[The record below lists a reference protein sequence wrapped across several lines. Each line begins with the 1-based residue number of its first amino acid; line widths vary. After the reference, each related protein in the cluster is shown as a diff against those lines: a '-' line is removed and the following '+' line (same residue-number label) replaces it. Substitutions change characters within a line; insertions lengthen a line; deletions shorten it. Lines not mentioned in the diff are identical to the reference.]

1 MKKIFNYIIALTLT
15 GTVLACEDTL
25 EIEDPNQVSVETYW
39 GTEAEALAGVNAVYG
54 AFYRNGTYARWLHM
68 YLNPRSDDGFASTG
82 WGELRSTIDF
92 TQLDFNFEGTRNIW
106 DHHYRAIY
114 RANQVITN
122 VPNIQM
128 DETLKQR
135 YIAEAKFLRA
145 LHYFNLVSLFRSV
158 PLVLDPSRLTDL
170 PFQVTEQETWTQIER
185 DLTEAA
191 PNLPAKYDLEN
202 LGRATRGAAYAL
214 LGKAHLQQREY
225 QQALDAFAWLVDGDG
240 SRLGLSGNDLYDLV
254 PNYRDNF
261 LHTTE
266 NNRESVFEVQF
277 LALQSTTD
285 EDAPTSNLGNQ
296 RGPFFGPGRRNQG
309 DPQAGFNDF
318 QMHRWVIDEFMQE
331 RTTSN
336 AVDPRLYATAIF
348 NGNPGTFYG
357 RTFDQLVPDNLMQAA
372 WYRKYLNDY
381 HRVDETFEGPIN
393 FRVIRYADVLL
404 MYAEC
409 LNALNRTAEA
419 YPHVDR
425 VRQRAGLAPLS
436 TARPGLSQ
444 QAFME
449 QLEHERITELTGES
463 TRWLDLLRWGYL
475 DDPARVNELEARDP
489 EFNNFDIPRD
499 KWLPI
504 PQSEIDINPNL
515 NQNF

>member
-1 MKKIFNYIIALTLT
+1 MKKILNYIVAFTLV
-15 GTVLACEDTL
+15 GAAMSCEDTL
-25 EIEDPNQVSVETYW
+25 EIENPNEISEQNFWRSESD
-39 GTEAEALAGVNAVYG
+39 ALAGVNAIYG
-54 AFYRNGTYARWLHM
+54 AFYRNGTYARWLQM

-92 TQLDFNFEGTRNIW
+92 TQVDLNFEGTRNIW
-106 DHHYRAIY
+106 DHHYRAIF
-114 RANQVITN
+114 RSNQVIAN
-122 VPNIQM
+122 VPAIQM
-128 DETLKQR
+128 EETLKQR
-135 YIAEAKFLRA
+135 YVAEAKFLRA
-145 LHYFNLVSLFRSV
+145 LHYFNLVTLFRSV
-158 PLVLDPSRLTDL
+158 PLVLEPSKPTDL
-170 PFQVTEQETWTQIER
+170 PNQATETEVWTQIER
-185 DLTEAA
+185 DLAEAA
-191 PNLPAKYDLEN
+191 PNLPPSYDAAN

-225 QQALDAFAWLVDGDG
+225 QPALEAFNWLVTGEG
-240 SRLGLSGNDLYDLV
+240 RTLYDLV

-296 RGPFFGPGRRNQG
+296 RGPFFGPGRRNQA
-309 DPQAGFNDF
+309 DPQAGFNDI
-318 QMHRWVIDEFMQE
+318 QMRRWVIDEFMQE

-336 AVDPRLYATAIF
+336 AVDPRLYATAIY

-357 RTFDQLVPDNLMQAA
+357 RTFAQLVPDNLMQSA

-381 HRVDETFEGPIN
+381 HRLDETFEGPIN

-419 YPHVDR
+419 YPYVDR
-425 VRQRAGLAPLS
+425 VRQRAGLARLS
-436 TARPGLSQ
+436 VARPGLSQ
-444 QAFME
+444 QAFMQ

-475 DDPARVNELEARDP
+475 DDAARLNQLKARDP
-489 EFNNFDIPRD
+489 EFNNYDQNRD
-499 KWLPI
+499 KYLPI
-504 PQSEIDINPNL
+504 PQSELDINPNL
-515 NQNF
+515 QQNF

>member
-1 MKKIFNYIIALTLT
+1 MKRIAKYILAFALVGTALSCEHTLDVDNPNEVSEQSFWQT
-15 GTVLACEDTL
+15 GND
-25 EIEDPNQVSVETYW
+25 
-39 GTEAEALAGVNAVYG
+39 ALAGVNAVYG
-54 AFYRNGTYARWLHM
+54 AFYRNGTYARWLQM

-82 WGELRSTIDF
+82 WGELKSTIDF
-92 TQLDFNFEGTRNIW
+92 TQVDLNFEGTRNIW

-114 RANQVITN
+114 RANQVIAY

-145 LHYFNLVSLFRSV
+145 IHYFNLVSLFRSV
-158 PLVLDPSRLTDL
+158 PLVLEPSKPTDL
-170 PFQVTEQETWTQIER
+170 PSQATEEATWSQIEK
-185 DLTEAA
+185 DLTEAV
-191 PNLPAKYDLEN
+191 PHLPTAYDAEN
-202 LGRATRGAAYAL
+202 RGRVTRGAAYAL

-225 QQALDAFAWLVDGDG
+225 QPALNAFAWLVEGEG
-240 SRLGLSGNDLYDLV
+240 KGQYGLM

-266 NNRESVFEVQF
+266 NNMESVFEVQF
-277 LALQSTTD
+277 SQIQSTTD
-285 EDAPTSNLGNQ
+285 EDSPTSNLGNQ
-296 RGPFFGPGRRNQG
+296 RGPFFGPGGNY
-309 DPQAGFNDF
+309 GFNDME
-318 QMHRWVIDEFMQE
+318 MHRWVVNEFMEEQ
-331 RTTSN
+331 TTN
-336 AVDPRLYATAIF
+336 GQNDPRLAATALY
-348 NGNPGTFYG
+348 NGTPGTSYG
-357 RTFDQLVPDNLMQAA
+357 KAVSELVPPGDQRV

-381 HRVDETFEGPIN
+381 FPIRVTGGVPEYGETFEGPIN

-404 MYAEC
+404 MYAES
-409 LNALNRTAEA
+409 LNGLGRTNEA
-419 YPHVDR
+419 YQYVDR

-436 TARPGLSQ
+436 TTRPGLSQ
-444 QAFME
+444 QEFLR

-475 DDPARVNELEARDP
+475 DDPARINELKARDP

-504 PQSEIDINPNL
+504 PQSELDLNPNL
-515 NQNF
+515 DQNF

>member
-1 MKKIFNYIIALTLT
+1 MKKIFSYIMAFALAGVAMSCEHTLDI
-15 GTVLACEDTL
+15 ENPN
-25 EIEDPNQVSVETYW
+25 EISEQSFWRSEND
-39 GTEAEALAGVNAVYG
+39 ALAGVNAVYG
-54 AFYRNGTYARWLHM
+54 AFYRNGTYARWLQM

-92 TQLDFNFEGTRNIW
+92 TQVDLNFEGTRNIW
-106 DHHYRAIY
+106 DHHYRAIF

-135 YIAEAKFLRA
+135 YIGEAKFLRA
-145 LHYFNLVSLFRSV
+145 LHYFNMVSLFRSV
-158 PLVLDPSRLTDL
+158 PLVLEPSRPTDL
-170 PFQVTEQETWTQIER
+170 PPQSSEEAVWAQIEK
-185 DLTEAA
+185 DLSEAA
-191 PNLPAKYDLEN
+191 PNLPAKYDAAN
-202 LGRATRGAAYAL
+202 LGRVTKGAAYAL

-225 QQALDAFAWLVDGDG
+225 QQALDAFAWLVDGNG
-240 SRLGLSGNDLYDLV
+240 TRLGLSGNDLYDIV

-309 DPQAGFNDF
+309 DPQAGFNDV
-318 QMHRWVIDEFMQE
+318 QMHRWVIDEFMEE

-336 AVDPRLYATAIF
+336 GVDPRLYVTAIY
-348 NGNPGTFYG
+348 NGNPETFYG
-357 RTFDQLVPDNLMQAA
+357 RTFGQLVPDDQMQRA

-381 HRVDETFEGPIN
+381 HRQDETFEGPIN

-409 LNALNRTAEA
+409 LNGLNRTSEA
-419 YPHVDR
+419 YQYVDR
-425 VRQRAGLAPLS
+425 VRRRAGLATL
-436 TARPGLSQ
+436 TATKPGLSAAAFLQ
-444 QAFME
+444 QLM
-449 QLEHERITELTGES
+449 HERVTELTGES

-475 DDPARVNELEARDP
+475 DDQSRINELKTRDP
-489 EFNNFDIPRD
+489 EFNNFDIGRD

-504 PQSEIDINPNL
+504 PQSELDINPNL
-515 NQNF
+515 SQNF